1 MRTAQ
6 PDSPTEPRT
15 YWDRWNALAPAVVL
29 LVSLTV
35 TFAVWHWKNEEEFL
49 RGQNRFSVMV
59 AALVG
64 DINDRISHFEQLL
77 RVSRGILAHDEGMT
91 TNEWQAFVEHLDIDQ
106 EYKGMDGLAVVIPVA
121 AAERE
126 RFENA
131 QRLQRP
137 DFHIHPDGERPEYW
151 VNRIAVPER
160 AQRAIGFD
168 VGSTPERRRAL
179 EHSRDTGTFS
189 ISDPIRLITTASSEP
204 SLLIYLATYSGHGVP
219 DSIEGRRKALLS
231 WVGLGFRVSEMMKD
245 VMRESSGLDIDLFY
259 GTAVLQE
266 MKMFDSSPERDNLDK
281 ADSQF
286 QYSSKSVINVAD
298 TKWLVYA
305 RSMPNFE
312 AEFSSGKPIIFLI
325 GGVLLSGSLTLV
337 VWLFRNSSMRA
348 HIIAQ
353 NMTRDLRVSEEKYRG
368 LIETQVDM
376 VLRIGID
383 GKFTFANETTCQVLG
398 LTQNE
403 LFERNWQDFV
413 HPDDQQATA
422 DEIIAALSMRKSRVT
437 VTNRIVTKAGERWF
451 SWEGAAVSR
460 YDRSGREV
468 QAIGRDIT
476 LSKIDEQRIKE
487 LNELNN
493 IIISKSPIGI
503 LAYCS
508 NGNCITANDA
518 VAKIVGGTRDVLLA
532 QNFLDIKS
540 WKGNGLYESA
550 LEALTR
556 NDMVC
561 RHNVLLSSTFGRSF
575 WADYYFVPFYS
586 GGQPHL
592 LTMINDATAW
602 HDAQDALTEAKHHAE
617 SADRAKSEFLA
628 MMSHELRTPL
638 NSILGFAE
646 LIRDQSFG
654 PIDNPQYVEYSDYIY
669 TSGNHLLQLL
679 NDILDLAKIEAG
691 KMTVA
696 TSVVSIG
703 ALLHDCNRMFRT
715 KASGKGI
722 SFVVHND
729 IGDVVVLADERAVR
743 QMLFNFLSNAIKFTD
758 AGGVTFRVKEKGRR
772 GDIID
777 VIFEVQDTGIGISP
791 IQQTLLFK
799 PFTQLAET
807 TTRRFDGTGLGLVI
821 THRLVDMMGGKIGI
835 ESESGKGSLFWF
847 SLPLHIAAT
856 TPLPSGGALDQR
868 TTVIAR
874 PLHILV
880 AEDNP
885 INQMLVRSILRKGG
899 HTVEVVDNGRLAVEA
914 VISGHFDLV
923 LMDMQMPVMNGEDAT
938 RVIRSMPPPK
948 NSLPII
954 ALTADAMM
962 EHRERYLGS
971 GVTDLVAKPVDVNT
985 LLTAIETHSKEYQ
998 GAAFNG
1004 GEGVG

>member
-1 MRTAQ
+1 MSTPE
-6 PDSPTEPRT
+6 PDLPTEPRT
-15 YWDRWNALAPAVVL
+15 YWDRLNALAPAVVL
-29 LVSLTV
+29 VVSLTV
-35 TFAVWHWKNEEEFL
+35 TFAVWHWKNQEEFL

-59 AALVG
+59 TALIA

-91 TNEWQAFVEHLDIDQ
+91 TKEWQAFVEHLDIDQ
-106 EYKGMDGLAVVIPVA
+106 EYQGMDGLAVVVSVA

-126 RFENA
+126 NFESS
-131 QRLQRP
+131 QRLQQP
-137 DFHIHPDGERPEYW
+137 DFHIHPAGERPEYW
-151 VNRIAVPER
+151 VNRIAAPER

-179 EHSRDTGTFS
+179 EQSRDSGSFS
-189 ISDPIRLITTASSEP
+189 ISDPVRLITTITSEP
-204 SLLIYLATYSGHGVP
+204 SLLIYLATYSGNGIP
-219 DSIEGRRKALLS
+219 ATIEERRKLFLS
-231 WVGLGFRVSEMMKD
+231 WVGVAFRVSEMMKG
-245 VMRESSGLDIDLFY
+245 VMSESVGLDIDLFY
-259 GTAVLQE
+259 GTTPSQE
-266 MKMFDSSPERDNLDK
+266 MKMFDSSPERDDMDK
-281 ADSQF
+281 AGNMSR
-286 QYSSKSVINVAD
+286 YSSKVIISVAD

-305 RSMPNFE
+305 RSMPEFE
-312 AEFSSGKPIIFLI
+312 AEFSSGMPIIFLI
-325 GGVLLSGSLTLV
+325 GGVLLSWSLTLV
-337 VWLFRNSSMRA
+337 VWLFRSSSERA
-348 HIIAQ
+348 QIIAQ

-368 LIETQVDM
+368 LIETQFDM
-376 VLRIGID
+376 VLRIGLD

-398 LTQNE
+398 LTQDE

-413 HPDDQQATA
+413 HPDDQQETA
-422 DEIIAALSMRKSRVT
+422 DEIIAALSLHKSRVT
-437 VTNRIVTKAGERWF
+437 VTNRIITKAGERWF
-451 SWEGAAVSR
+451 SWEGAAVSG
-460 YDRSGREV
+460 YDRSEREV

-503 LAYCS
+503 LAYS
-508 NGNCITANDA
+508 SDGQCITANNA
-518 VAKIVGGTRDVLLA
+518 VARIVGGTTDALLT
-532 QNFLDIKS
+532 QNFIDIKS
-540 WKGNGLYESA
+540 WKDNGLYGSA

-586 GGQPHL
+586 AGQPHL

-602 HDAQDALTEAKHHAE
+602 HDAQDELTEAKHRAE

-654 PIDNPQYVEYSDYIY
+654 PIDNPQYVEYSEYIH

-691 KMTVA
+691 KMTLS
-696 TSVVSIG
+696 TSAISIS
-703 ALLHDCNRMFRT
+703 ALLDDCNRLFRT
-715 KASGKGI
+715 KASAKGI
-722 SFVVHND
+722 SLSVHND
-729 IGDVVVLADERAVR
+729 IGDAVVLADERSVR

-758 AGGVTFRVKEKGRR
+758 TGSVTFRAKEQGRR
-772 GDIID
+772 GDIIN
-777 VIFEVQDTGIGISP
+777 VVFEVRDTGIGISP
-791 IQQTLLFK
+791 KQQNLLFK

-807 TTRRFDGTGLGLVI
+807 STRRFDGTGLGLVI
-821 THRLVDMMGGKIGI
+821 TQRLVDMMGGKIGI

-847 SLPLHIAAT
+847 SLPLRIAAT
-856 TPLPSGGALDQR
+856 TPLPSGGASSQP

-914 VISGHFDLV
+914 VTSGDFDLV
-923 LMDMQMPVMNGEDAT
+923 LMDMQMPVMSGEDAT

-954 ALTADAMM
+954 ALTADAML

-985 LLTAIETHSKEYQ
+985 LLGTIEAHSKEYH
-998 GAAFNG
+998 G
-1004 GEGVG
+1004 